1 MTRVQSEKWQAVGFQ
16 TNMHIHVLRCPLF
29 IERRGWRIREAFFY
43 PLSVLRVYINFVELL
58 KQAVNDV
65 WNGISLPVH
74 REYDSTV
81 HSPLDC
87 PICSADRD
95 TKHHQAQKFH
105 IKETKKAKHKYS
117 ILRDDLVV

>member
-1 MTRVQSEKWQAVGFQ
+1 M
-16 TNMHIHVLRCPLF
+16 
-29 IERRGWRIREAFFY
+29 
-43 PLSVLRVYINFVELL
+43 ELL

-117 ILRDDLVV
+117 ILVKTSAWLTVLLLAENCHYTFA